1 MKHQEKERGGV
12 KNSTALVASD
22 PALTFFLKKV
32 RFSITR
38 RTGLV
43 LEIRLFLLTVIFVE
57 KISNELI
64 TSQLTDLV
72 YTRTVKRRVTCTQ
85 LPKNY
90 QMKPNGLH
98 L

>member
-1 MKHQEKERGGV
+1 M
-12 KNSTALVASD
+12 TALVASD

-43 LEIRLFLLTVIFVE
+43 LEIRLFSLTVIFVE

-64 TSQLTDLV
+64 TSQLTDSV
-72 YTRTVKRRVTCTQ
+72 YTRTVKRRVSYVPSCRKIT
-85 LPKNY
+85 K
-90 QMKPNGLH
+90 
-98 L
+98 

>member
-1 MKHQEKERGGV
+1 MTQEVCWPLHKYRKGQYSSAHNARCHCSQ
-12 KNSTALVASD
+12 NSTASVASYL
-22 PALTFFLKKV
+22 ALTFFLKKV

-64 TSQLTDLV
+64 TS
-72 YTRTVKRRVTCTQ
+72 
-85 LPKNY
+85 
-90 QMKPNGLH
+90 
-98 L
+98 